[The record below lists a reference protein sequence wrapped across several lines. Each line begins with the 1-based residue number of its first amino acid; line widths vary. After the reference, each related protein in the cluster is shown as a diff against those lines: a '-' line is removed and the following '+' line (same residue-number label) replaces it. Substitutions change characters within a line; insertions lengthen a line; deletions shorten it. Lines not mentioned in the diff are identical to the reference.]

1 MSNNEGMAWDLEHGR
16 KGVGYEPQVAW
27 EPVGMKQDLG
37 NRSDPLQKVFDYHQT
52 TKHSFQGYARGP
64 GYLDWATQPNP
75 FRRCERARLI
85 PLEKIPPTDEPLYD
99 NAFVPGRIPPVPLNL
114 RSISQIFYDSL
125 AISAWKSTG
134 ESRWALRVNPSSGNL
149 HPTEGYLICS
159 SIEGLCDKP
168 MVCHY
173 APKEHGLEVLA
184 EFDLGLWEKLCV
196 RFPKNT
202 FFMALTSIH
211 WREAW
216 KYGQRA
222 YRYCQH
228 DAGHAIG
235 AISVAAAG
243 LGWQTRILDE
253 LSSDELALLTGTFR
267 KHDAD
272 AEPEEPDVLMALGPF
287 GEETHVISLPEDH
300 VLTFES
306 LDWCG
311 RPNQLSTSHVEWGVE
326 EMAEAARKPRGS
338 GQYERFHNP
347 PKQGSLEIRPVSLR
361 KMIRQRR
368 SAVAM
373 DGETRMSRETF
384 YRILQKTLA
393 VPGNIPFSTLPWKPH
408 IHLAIFVH
416 RVDDLPPGLYFL
428 VRDPSQGKVLE
439 VALTQA
445 DSWRRPFGCP
455 EQLELYCLIEA
466 DAREPARQIC
476 CFQEIASD
484 SCFSL
489 GMIAEYEEPLE
500 LYGPWFYPRLFW
512 EAGVIGQVLYLEA
525 EAAGIRSTGIG
536 CYFDDHMHEVL
547 GLKDRKYQ
555 DLYHFTIGGPV
566 EDIRLTT
573 LPSYLDE

>member
-1 MSNNEGMAWDLEHGR
+1 M
-16 KGVGYEPQVAW
+16 Y
-27 EPVGMKQDLG
+27 DLG
-37 NRSDPLQKVFDYHQT
+37 NKSAPLQTVFDYHQT
-52 TKHSFQGYARGP
+52 TKHYFQGYARGP

-75 FRRCERARLI
+75 FRRYDGSRLM
-85 PLEKIPPTDEPLYD
+85 PLEKIRPTDKPLYD
-99 NAFVPGRIPPVPLNL
+99 DAFVQGRVPLVPVNL
-114 RSISQIFYDSL
+114 RSISQLFYDSL
-125 AISAWKSTG
+125 AISAWKSAG
-134 ESRWALRVNPSSGNL
+134 ETRWALRVNPSSGNL
-149 HPTEGYLICS
+149 HPTEGYLICGP
-159 SIEGLCDKP
+159 IEGLCDKP

-173 APKEHGLEVLA
+173 APKEHGLEVRA
-184 EFDLGLWEKLCV
+184 EFELGLWEKLCV
-196 RFPKNT
+196 RFPQDN
-202 FFMALTSIH
+202 FFIGLTSIH

-235 AISVAAAG
+235 AISIAAAG
-243 LGWQTRILDE
+243 LGWQTRVLDD
-253 LSSDELALLTGTFR
+253 LGTDELALLTGTFR
-267 KHDAD
+267 DHD

-287 GEETHVISLPEDH
+287 EEETNETGLPEDH
-300 VLTFES
+300 VLSFES
-306 LDWCG
+306 LDWRGC
-311 RPNQLSTSHVEWGVE
+311 PNQLSKSHVEWGMDE
-326 EMAEAARKPRGS
+326 IAEAVRKPRGS
-338 GQYERFHNP
+338 SQYELFQGP
-347 PKQGSLEIRPVSLR
+347 PKQWSLEIRPISLR

-373 DGETRMSRETF
+373 DGETRISRDTL

-416 RVDDLPPGLYFL
+416 RVEDLPAGLYFL
-428 VRDPSQGKVLE
+428 VRDPSQKEALE

-445 DSWRRPFGCP
+445 NPWQRPCGCP

-466 DAREPARQIC
+466 DAREPARQIS

-489 GMIAEYEEPLE
+489 GMIAEYEDPLE
-500 LYGPWFYPRLFW
+500 RYGPWFYPRLFW

-536 CYFDDHMHEVL
+536 CYFDDPMHEVL

-555 DLYHFTIGGPV
+555 DLYHFTIGGPI
-566 EDIRLTT
+566 EDTRLTT